1 MLLEL
6 LAAARPE
13 TALLQPAPSHHHEM
27 VSKALPAPTS
37 FSQPIPIPAAQR
49 RLSGDPAY
57 FQLGAPHGW
66 GITRGALQ
74 PASLTAESHTLLTSN
89 GADQREQELIW

>member
-1 MLLEL
+1 MFLEL

-13 TALLQPAPSHHHEM
+13 AALLQPVPSHHHEM

-49 RLSGDPAY
+49 QLSGDPAY
-57 FQLGAPHGW
+57 FQLGAPCGW
-66 GITRGALQ
+66 GITRGVSQ
-74 PASLTAESHTLLTSN
+74 PAGLTAESHMLLTSHR
-89 GADQREQELIW
+89 ADQREQELVW